1 MRAGREG
8 HDGSSRV
15 VTKVGITPCGGTLGI
30 ELQHDSRGRWPSGKT
45 AGSIARTK
53 VIKTIFSIVASLFP
67 ERYRYGWFSDAE
79 VSVKRGAIMS
89 GWLEIVVA
97 GMVLWLRYPAF
108 LHSREQM
115 MIDQV
120 RAQGGADHL
129 REGFATFAVGP
140 MAMFE
145 YMVLPLSLLLLYLA
159 AEGCVR
165 LMAAAATGEVLPNA
179 MLALLSGL
187 HRLAGAQVVEIKMGA
202 RVSDAVAPGTST
214 EFDLRIDS
222 CRPKR
227 WTKITTIGYNDELYE
242 VAKEFT
248 GMPPRPYI
256 YLLKRMPGGKVVR
269 GIYHY
274 DPNEALSKE
283 EK

>member
-1 MRAGREG
+1 MF
-8 HDGSSRV
+8 
-15 VTKVGITPCGGTLGI
+15 
-30 ELQHDSRGRWPSGKT
+30 
-45 AGSIARTK
+45 
-53 VIKTIFSIVASLFP
+53 KTILSVVASLIP
-67 ERYRYGWFSDAE
+67 ERYRYRWFSDAE
-79 VSVKRGAIMS
+79 VSVKRGAIVS
-89 GWLEIVVA
+89 GWLEIAVA
-97 GMVLWLRYPAF
+97 GAVLWFRYPAF

-129 REGFATFAVGP
+129 REGFASFAVGP

-165 LMAAAATGEVLPNA
+165 LMAAAATGEVLPNGII
-179 MLALLSGL
+179 ALLSWL
-187 HRLAGAQVVEIKMGA
+187 RRLAGARVVEIKMGP
-202 RVSDAVAPGTST
+202 RVADAVAPGTSP
-214 EFDLRIDS
+214 EFDLRVDS

-227 WTKITTIGYNDELYE
+227 WNKITTIGYNDELYE

-248 GMPPRPYI
+248 GMPPRPYT

-269 GIYHY
+269 GIYRY